1 MGTFDAESWWRPA
14 DLAVLPALGGGSD
27 PAVDAMDELLAGFC
41 DPGDLLITR
50 RPMAAAVLDGLA
62 TAFGGRVADNL
73 APAHSTATPSI
84 LTPSTRA
91 DSTATPSTPASSSQA
106 FEHLALGDPGSGPI
120 ERHVLADQAIMNRIR
135 GARIVPYAV
144 LPETWTLAEQSLPAP
159 DVVARV
165 NSKTWSNELVR
176 RLGLPGA
183 GRLVRS
189 VDELVEVVITLKF
202 KALIKDPYGVSGRA
216 LLEVPSPGVLK
227 AIERVLRK
235 QVDNGRRVELVVQ
248 EKFRKQDD
256 FSGHLHLDQDGSW
269 EFLGIQ
275 QMTNRGFRH
284 FGSSPATQ
292 SLIDQG
298 WYAEAVAEV
307 VPALTEAG
315 YWGPVGIDSMLL
327 DDGTVIPVLEINAR
341 QSLGLLAI
349 RLDRQA
355 GEHGLTGHL
364 WQVELNLA
372 PGQTVEDLLH
382 AFGNIRYDGGARPGV
397 TVLNGSTLAAP
408 GGRVHVAIFCAAGE
422 IHRWRQRLLTEMIS
436 AGLTPRG
443 MTDAA

>member
-1 MGTFDAESWWRPA
+1 MSSHLVNRVVRLGTFDAESRWRPT
-14 DLAVLPALGGGSD
+14 DLAALPAIGTSASD

-50 RPMAAAVLDGLA
+50 RPMSAAVREGLA
-62 TAFGGRVADNL
+62 AMGLHFD
-73 APAHSTATPSI
+73 
-84 LTPSTRA
+84 
-91 DSTATPSTPASSSQA
+91 
-106 FEHLALGDPGSGPI
+106 HLALGEPGPGPI
-120 ERHVLADQAIMNRIR
+120 ERHVLADQAIMSRIR
-135 GARIVPYAV
+135 GATIAPYAV
-144 LPETWTLAEQSLPAP
+144 LPETWTLAEQLLPAP
-159 DVVARV
+159 DVVAQV
-165 NSKTWSNELVR
+165 NSKTWSDELVR

-183 GRLVRS
+183 GRVVRS
-189 VDELVEVVITLKF
+189 TDELVDAVTSLDF

-216 LLEVPSPGVLK
+216 LLEASSPGILK

-235 QVDNGRRVELVVQ
+235 QVGNGLRIELVVQ
-248 EKFRKQDD
+248 EKLPKQHD
-256 FSGHLHLDQDGSW
+256 FSGHFHLDQNGSW

-284 FGSSPATQ
+284 FGSSPATP

-298 WYAEAVAEV
+298 WYAETVSEV
-307 VPALTEAG
+307 IPALTEAG
-315 YWGPVGIDSMLL
+315 YWGPVGVDSMLL

-355 GEHGLTGHL
+355 REHGLTGHL
-364 WQVELNLA
+364 WQLELNLA
-372 PGQTVEDLLH
+372 AGETIEDLTR
-382 AFGNIRYDGGARPGV
+382 AFAPIRYAGTAQPGV
-397 TVLNGSTLAAP
+397 TVLNGSTLASP

-422 IHRWRQRLLTEMIS
+422 IHRWRQRLLTEVIS